1 VSNAE
6 ILVPVLVAFL
16 LGAFLYRVTAK
27 ERERTDAEV

>member
-16 LGAFLYRVTAK
+16 LGAFLYSVTK
-27 ERERTDAEV
+27 ERGSSEAEA